1 MISVPVLLISKALK
15 TDLPPELWSTNKCG
29 MESVPEIECLHWSN
43 VQNLT
48 MQLESNWS
56 YYGLSSSLV
65 QNEEMSSDFTY
76 SMLFL
81 IGLSTVSLV
90 LFVVAFRPKY
100 RRVEA
105 EQEKVRS
112 NSALELGRV
121 NTNEVQMLHSTLT
134 TIRIDATVQQNSTNT
149 E

>member
-1 MISVPVLLISKALK
+1 MLLISKALK

-29 MESVPEIECLHWSN
+29 TDIVPEIECFHWSN
-43 VQNLT
+43 VQNST

-56 YYGLSSSLV
+56 YHGLSTSLFR
-65 QNEEMSSDFTY
+65 NEQMPSDFTY

-81 IGLSTVSLV
+81 IGLGTVNLV
-90 LFVVAFRPKY
+90 LFALAIRPKY
-100 RRVEA
+100 WRIEA
-105 EQEKVRS
+105 EQEKIHS

>member
-1 MISVPVLLISKALK
+1 VISVPVLLISKALK

-29 MESVPEIECLHWSN
+29 IYSVPEIECLQSSD
-43 VQNLT
+43 VQNFT
-48 MQLESNWS
+48 AQLESNWS

-105 EQEKVRS
+105 EQVKVRS
-112 NSALELGRV
+112 NSALELRRV
-121 NTNEVQMLHSTLT
+121 N
-134 TIRIDATVQQNSTNT
+134 
-149 E
+149 

>member
-1 MISVPVLLISKALK
+1 VISVPVLLVSKALK

-29 MESVPEIECLHWSN
+29 TDIVPEIECLHWSN

-48 MQLESNWS
+48 MHLESNWS

-81 IGLSTVSLV
+81 IGLSTVGFV

-105 EQEKVRS
+105 EQEKVHS
-112 NSALELGRV
+112 NSALELRRV
-121 NTNEVQMLHSTLT
+121 NTNEVQMLPSTLT
-134 TIRIDATVQQNSTNT
+134 TTSIDATVQQNSTNT